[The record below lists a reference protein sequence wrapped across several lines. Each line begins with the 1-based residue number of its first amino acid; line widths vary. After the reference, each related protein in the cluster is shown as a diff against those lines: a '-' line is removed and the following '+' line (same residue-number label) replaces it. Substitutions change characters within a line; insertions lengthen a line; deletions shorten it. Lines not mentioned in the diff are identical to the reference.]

1 MDVDFPEGV
10 VDVIGQEP
18 GEVIITASIADGQQA
33 TRTSY
38 DEVEAK
44 NYWTPGDKIK
54 VFSAG
59 EAAEFTSLNTEPE
72 PIVKFRGYI
81 ATITGSSNDN
91 DDTKDYVW
99 GLYPYSEG
107 ATYEEPDGISR
118 TARITTTYP
127 DVQVGVAGTFGD
139 NLSVMIGR
147 SESLSV
153 PFRGAYSGAFF
164 MVNRDDIVSIT
175 LRGLNNE
182 VLAGTATLGL
192 NTNMIPVV
200 HSVTDPKTSV
210 TVTAP
215 NGTFEPGENYY
226 LITLPDVALPDGYSV
241 TLVRSDGLGGTYE
254 VRANRPLNR
263 IKFRNLSQP
272 VDVRIEDPD
281 NIADGLST
289 GWIAVSPEGDLDPD
303 AIIAFADPTVK
314 ALCVSKWD
322 TDSDG
327 ELSYAEAAAVTTIP
341 YEVFSSNTNIT
352 SFDEFRFFTG
362 VTSLGYDTDY
372 DEGTDYFG
380 AFSGCTNLKSIT
392 LPPTLTT
399 IPWGCF
405 RGCSSLEELYI
416 PKSVTKIQQVA
427 FLGCTSL
434 EIHMES
440 ETPCTLQGDGTYLNG
455 DPCAFGFLYSIDVKA
470 IYVPDEEAATAYK
483 AAQFWPASRIHP
495 EGWVDPSE
503 IITFQDALTELYCV
517 EYWDTNEDGKLSKG
531 EAAAVTDLG
540 TSLQGKDIV
549 YFEEL
554 MYFTGLESISADA
567 FKNCNLLQ
575 SLSFPSSLTAIGANA
590 FSGCYKLKKIVVP
603 SMSLWI
609 DVISPNKPFAIP
621 GELYLGE
628 NLVTSLTL
636 PEGSTAVGNYLC
648 YNLSKLEGVNIPNS
662 VTTIGDYAF
671 SGCGRLASVSIPEG
685 VTSIGKE
692 AFYKCTSIASVSIPD
707 GVTSIGTYA
716 FYGCSS
722 LSSATLPQG
731 FTTLPAGI
739 FSGCVAL
746 SSVYPDSYR
755 SVGDYAFQGCAIE
768 SMTVTG
774 WIGKYA
780 FENCENLS
788 SITLVDGFN
797 RIQRAAF
804 RGCAKL
810 KEISLPESVG
820 TSSYALYDALLE
832 SYLGLSYE
840 LYGAFYG
847 SSIESIECYDNLL
860 KPVPIR
866 DKGYGDSR
874 YSYNLSELNAAFKFI
889 YKKSINEWVSA
900 NTLSTLKRVTVKKS
914 TSTYSIQSYAFCGF
928 TALETVNLPT
938 GLTSVDFCAFDN
950 CKSLESFDFQ
960 ATLRGIGNRAFGG
973 CAFKHVVLKEG
984 LNIIDFA
991 AFANCR
997 YLESIILPES
1007 LDEIGQYAFENC
1019 TSLTDVVIPGGVTK
1033 IGYDAFKNCSSLTE
1047 LTVKPSSP
1055 PVLGLRAFPG
1065 NYPIYVPA
1073 GCVDTYKSAEGWS
1086 EYADR
1091 IQVEPSQVVQ
1101 LEGVSIPSTLTMA
1114 NGSTAML
1121 TPTFT
1126 PSDATNTDVT
1136 WLSSNTSVAT
1146 VNAQGNVTAVG
1157 NGTTTITVTTNDG
1170 GFTATCTVTVN
1181 NSGRPFPE
1189 GNTFDEDA
1197 YITYV
1202 ANHQGWFIIGQDATY
1217 RYDTY
1222 FRGVSGTR
1230 IEMKFQVP
1238 DYSSWG
1244 TDKPILTS
1252 CDDGSGNGFGC
1263 DASNVYYWSRTRQG
1277 SYSYTNLVDGGI
1289 DGTGVIVL
1297 SAELNGSQITTSVN
1311 GTQKTISSS
1320 LTSFDLSYLFS
1331 SYYQESGDGSL
1342 NEYSAGVPDGTKLF
1356 YVKIWNG
1363 DQLVYN
1369 GYAGRATNPSNST
1382 EEYCWYA
1389 MVNGTP
1395 SYTFAY
1401 DNTNYPSNYTTLDV
1415 YNPIRQTF
1423 GGGMD

>member
-1 MDVDFPEGV
+1 MERIVMKRFCLLLSAVIAFAACQRIGMDVDLPEGV

-107 ATYEEPDGISR
+107 ATYQEPDGISR

-164 MVNRDDIVSIT
+164 QVNRDDIVSIT

-322 TDSDG
+322 TDGDG

-503 IITFQDALTELYCV
+503 IITFQDEVVKMYCV
-517 EYWDTNEDGKLSKG
+517 DKWDTNQDGKLSKG
-531 EAAAVTDLG
+531 EAAAVADIG
-540 TSLQGKDIV
+540 TTFRGVDISS
-549 YFEEL
+549 FDEFK
-554 MYFTGLESISADA
+554 YFTGVTSLPENAFQNCKYLKSIS
-567 FKNCNLLQ
+567 
-575 SLSFPSSLTAIGANA
+575 FPAQITTFSSA
-590 FSGCYKLKKIVVP
+590 FSGCSLNKVTIPSLDLWYAGLYNMHFSSVDLYVNDELLTEVTVP
-603 SMSLWI
+603 ASYSGNDYLFYGI
-609 DVISPNKPFAIP
+609 KCLRNVIIEDGA
-621 GELYLGE
+621 
-628 NLVTSLTL
+628 TR
-636 PEGSTAVGNYLC
+636 
-648 YNLSKLEGVNIPNS
+648 
-662 VTTIGDYAF
+662 IGGYAF
-671 SGCGRLASVSIPEG
+671 ARSGLTDI
-685 VTSIGKE
+685 T
-692 AFYKCTSIASVSIPD
+692 IPD
-707 GVTSIGTYA
+707 GVLSVASHAFEDCKSLSTIDIPESVNSLGNYAAGNKGGVFSGCSGLVSVNLPSSVNSYEGGNMFNGCTNLLNVRIPDGATSIRSGA
-716 FYGCSS
+716 FANCTSLINVIIPESVIRTGGSCFENCTSLESIILPDGLEELGQTISTSLYPIIKGCSS
-722 LSSATLPQG
+722 LT
-731 FTTLPAGI
+731 
-739 FSGCVAL
+739 
-746 SSVYPDSYR
+746 
-755 SVGDYAFQGCAIE
+755 
-768 SMTVTG
+768 
-774 WIGKYA
+774 
-780 FENCENLS
+780 
-788 SITLVDGFN
+788 
-797 RIQRAAF
+797 
-804 RGCAKL
+804 
-810 KEISLPESVG
+810 EISLPESITTV
-820 TSSYALYDALLE
+820 AEAA
-832 SYLGLSYE
+832 
-840 LYGAFYG
+840 LYGAG
-847 SSIESIECYDNLL
+847 IETVE
-860 KPVPIR
+860 
-866 DKGYGDSR
+866 
-874 YSYNLSELNAAFKFI
+874 I
-889 YKKSINEWVSA
+889 YPNMLERSGFTN
-900 NTLSTLKRVTVKKS
+900 
-914 TSTYSIQSYAFCGF
+914 TSTYYYSVSRLGAAFASESNIKDKKNYSVMGLKEVILKKSSITYSIPDHAFRYFF
-928 TALETVNLPT
+928 TLESITLPD
-938 GLTSVDFCAFDN
+938 GLTSVGAYAFMNDYSL
-950 CKSLESFDFQ
+950 KS
-960 ATLRGIGNRAFGG
+960 
-973 CAFKHVVLKEG
+973 
-984 LNIIDFA
+984 IDFPSTLKDISYRA
-991 AFANCR
+991 LHGCSG
-997 YLESIILPES
+997 LESIWFRSTTPPTLGSEA
-1007 LDEIGQYAFENC
+1007 LDYTNNC
-1019 TSLTDVVIPGGVTK
+1019 
-1033 IGYDAFKNCSSLTE
+1033 
-1047 LTVKPSSP
+1047 
-1055 PVLGLRAFPG
+1055 
-1065 NYPIYVPA
+1065 PIYVPL
-1073 GCVDTYKSAEGWS
+1073 GCVQAYREADGWS

-1091 IQVEPSQVVQ
+1091 IQVFPSQAIP
-1101 LEGVSIPSTLTMA
+1101 LEGVSLIPSMTLA
-1114 NGSTAML
+1114 NGSTATL

-1136 WLSSNTSVAT
+1136 WSSSNTSVAT

-1189 GNTFDEDA
+1189 GNTFDEAA

-1252 CDDGSGNGFGC
+1252 CDDGSGYGFGC
-1263 DASNVYYWSRTRQG
+1263 DASNVYYWTRRKYREDG
-1277 SYSYTNLVDGGI
+1277 EYTVDYTYTNLVDSGI

-1331 SYYQESGDGSL
+1331 SYYYEHDDGSL
-1342 NEYSAGVPDGTKLF
+1342 YDYSAGVPDGTKLF

-1415 YNPIRQTF
+1415 YNPIRQAF

>member
-1 MDVDFPEGV
+1 MERIVMKRFYLLLSAVIAFAACQRVGMDVDFPEGV

-107 ATYEEPDGISR
+107 AIYEEPDGISR

-139 NLSVMIGR
+139 NLSVMVGR

-164 MVNRDDIVSIT
+164 QVNRDDIVSIT

-303 AIIAFADPTVK
+303 AIIAFADPNVK
-314 ALCVSKWD
+314 ALCVSNWD

-455 DPCAFGFLYSIDVKA
+455 DPCAFGYLSSIDVKA
-470 IYVPDEEAATAYK
+470 IYVPDEDAATAYK

-503 IITFQDALTELYCV
+503 IITFQDEVVKMYCV
-517 EYWDTNEDGKLSKG
+517 DKWDTNQDGKLSKG
-531 EAAAVTDLG
+531 EAAAVADIG
-540 TSLQGKDIV
+540 TTFRGVDISS
-549 YFEEL
+549 FDEFK
-554 MYFTGLESISADA
+554 YFTGVTSLPENAFQNCKYLKSIS
-567 FKNCNLLQ
+567 
-575 SLSFPSSLTAIGANA
+575 FPAQITTFSSA
-590 FSGCYKLKKIVVP
+590 FSGCSLNKVTIPSLDMWYAGLYRMRCSKVDLYVNDELLTEVSVPASYSGYDDLFYGIKSLRKVIIEDGATKIGGYAFYAC
-603 SMSLWI
+603 S
-609 DVISPNKPFAIP
+609 
-621 GELYLGE
+621 
-628 NLVTSLTL
+628 SLTD
-636 PEGSTAVGNYLC
+636 
-648 YNLSKLEGVNIPNS
+648 I
-662 VTTIGDYAF
+662 
-671 SGCGRLASVSIPEG
+671 
-685 VTSIGKE
+685 
-692 AFYKCTSIASVSIPD
+692 SIPD
-707 GVTSIGTYA
+707 GVLSVGSHA
-716 FYGCSS
+716 FEGCSS
-722 LSSATLPQG
+722 L
-731 FTTLPAGI
+731 TTVSIPESVNSLGYYAGGSTGYV
-739 FSGCVAL
+739 FSGC
-746 SSVYPDSYR
+746 SSLV
-755 SVGDYAFQGCAIE
+755 SVNLPTSVIYYYGNHMFQGCANLLNASIPVGAT
-768 SMTVTG
+768 SIGSSAFAGCTSLISVT
-774 WIGKYA
+774 I
-780 FENCENLS
+780 
-788 SITLVDGFN
+788 
-797 RIQRAAF
+797 
-804 RGCAKL
+804 
-810 KEISLPESVG
+810 PESV
-820 TSSYALYDALLE
+820 
-832 SYLGLSYE
+832 
-840 LYGAFYG
+840 
-847 SSIESIECYDNLL
+847 
-860 KPVPIR
+860 
-866 DKGYGDSR
+866 
-874 YSYNLSELNAAFKFI
+874 
-889 YKKSINEWVSA
+889 
-900 NTLSTLKRVTVKKS
+900 
-914 TSTYSIQSYAFCGF
+914 TST
-928 TALETVNLPT
+928 
-938 GLTSVDFCAFDN
+938 
-950 CKSLESFDFQ
+950 
-960 ATLRGIGNRAFGG
+960 GG
-973 CAFKHVVLKEG
+973 WC
-984 LNIIDFA
+984 
-991 AFANCR
+991 
-997 YLESIILPES
+997 
-1007 LDEIGQYAFENC
+1007 FENC
-1019 TSLTDVVIPGGVTK
+1019 TSLVSLVLPEGLEELGQTISSSYYPIISGCSNLKDISLPSSITSVAAGALDGSGIEKVEIYTNMLESSGLTNGSIYYSVSRLGAAFASVSRIKNNNNYSVNGLKEIILKKSSITYSIPDNAFRSFITLESITLPDGLTSVRSSAFEDATSLK
-1033 IGYDAFKNCSSLTE
+1033 SITFPSTLKDIGYRGLYDCYRLESIWFRSTTPPTLGRDALVYTNNC
-1047 LTVKPSSP
+1047 
-1055 PVLGLRAFPG
+1055 
-1065 NYPIYVPA
+1065 PIYVPL
-1073 GCVDTYKSAEGWS
+1073 GCVQAYREADGWS

-1091 IQVEPSQVVQ
+1091 IQVFPSQAIP
-1101 LEGVSIPSTLTMA
+1101 LEGVSLIPSMTLA
-1114 NGSTAML
+1114 NGSTATLM
-1121 TPTFT
+1121 PTFA

-1136 WLSSNTSVAT
+1136 WSSSNTSVAT

-1157 NGTTTITVTTNDG
+1157 NGTATITVTTADG
-1170 GFTATCTVTVN
+1170 GFTATCEVTVN
-1181 NSGRPFPE
+1181 NSGRAFPE
-1189 GNTFDEDA
+1189 AGAFDEAA

-1222 FRGVSGTR
+1222 FQGVSGTR

-1252 CDDGSGNGFGC
+1252 CDDGSGTGFGC

-1331 SYYQESGDGSL
+1331 SYYHESGDGSL

-1382 EEYCWYA
+1382 KEYCWYA

-1395 SYTFAY
+1395 SHTFAY
-1401 DNTNYPSNYTTLDV
+1401 DNTNYPSNYTALDV